1 LIRLGWAQLVAVRGV
16 RRTCAALIAVGER
29 PVDDFS
35 SAIDALREAYVALV
49 TGMFPLSSAIGPPLA
64 LLRRAGTL
72 HAHASRHRTITAELA
87 TAVEDVRSGRM
98 SLEEFLERFGHR
110 GVYESDIARPR
121 YRDDPSVLNVS
132 TLASEPMAAKRPDIE
147 TSTARR
153 SWRVTATVPLWWLA
167 RQPLAAR
174 ETLRHEAMRAFAALR
189 SSLVDLAQRAVER
202 GRLPD
207 VDTLWTLT
215 TDEARSIDHGAVFT
229 VTDKNER
236 LARREALA
244 KLQPP
249 PVVRRFDDP
258 VSWGDRDASAEGQ
271 VVWRGLSLTSGTVRG
286 RAWVLDEPAHVLP
299 AGWDGS
305 STVLV
310 ARSID
315 AGWVT
320 TLTLVAGAV
329 IETGGDLSHG
339 SILVRELG
347 LPAVTNLRGV
357 RSGVRSGD
365 VVELRAHAGVVEL
378 LEQSPKG

>member
-1 LIRLGWAQLVAVRGV
+1 
-16 RRTCAALIAVGER
+16 
-29 PVDDFS
+29 
-35 SAIDALREAYVALV
+35 
-49 TGMFPLSSAIGPPLA
+49 MFPLSSAIGPPLA

-72 HAHASRHRTITAELA
+72 HGHAVRHRSITTELA
-87 TAVEDVRSGRM
+87 AAVEDVRSGRM
-98 SLEEFLERFGHR
+98 LLDDFLDRFGHR

-121 YRDDPSVLNVS
+121 YRDDPSVLNVQPLS
-132 TLASEPMAAKRPDIE
+132 SESASAPRTGAGDTEI
-147 TSTARR
+147 RR
-153 SWRVTATVPLWWLA
+153 SWRVAATAPLWWLA

-174 ETLRHEAMRAFAALR
+174 EVLRHEAMRAFAALR
-189 SSLVDLAQRAVER
+189 RTLVDLAQRATDR
-202 GRLPD
+202 GQLPD

-215 TDEARSIDHGAVFT
+215 TDEARSLDLGRVFT
-229 VTDKNER
+229 GDDKSER
-236 LARREALA
+236 LAQREALA
-244 KLQPP
+244 TLQPP

-258 VSWGDRDASAEGQ
+258 VSWGDRGASTVGQ

-286 RAWVLDEPAHVLP
+286 RAWVLDEPEHVLP
-299 AGWDGS
+299 EGWDGS

-320 TLTLVAGAV
+320 TLTLVAGAA

-357 RSGVRSGD
+357 RGGVRSGD
-365 VVELRAHAGVVEL
+365 VLELRAHAGVVEL
-378 LEQSPKG
+378 LETSSGS